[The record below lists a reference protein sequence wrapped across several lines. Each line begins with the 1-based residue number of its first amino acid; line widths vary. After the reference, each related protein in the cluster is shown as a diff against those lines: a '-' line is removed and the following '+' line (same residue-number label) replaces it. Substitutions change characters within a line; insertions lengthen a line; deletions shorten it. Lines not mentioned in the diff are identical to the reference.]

1 MLVAKILFS
10 DSNFIFQAAREK
22 LFRSFITLIIRK
34 TDAVEK
40 LETRDNLEKR
50 FSIERFSVLIL
61 F

>member
-1 MLVAKILFS
+1 MLVAKIQFS

-34 TDAVEK
+34 PDTAEK